1 MTKRRTGL
9 GRGLDALIPGSEPS
23 SSKKENIS
31 KIPIGSIRPNP
42 SQPRTNFDPDAMQDL
57 ANSIKEHGILQPLI
71 VTSSDEE
78 TYTLVAGERRL
89 EAAKL
94 AELAEVPAIV
104 RDVSEQERLELAVIE
119 NVQRE
124 DLNPIESAIA
134 YNRLVEEF
142 GLSHESISKKVGKSR
157 VTVTNTIRLLSLA
170 ENVQKALVENKVSE
184 GHARAILGLKT
195 DAAQETAL
203 KTVLEKEL
211 NVRQT
216 EELVRSLTGT
226 KTTSKPSA
234 RKEQRL
240 YHLEDRL
247 RSSLGTKVR
256 VNRSKKGGAI
266 IIHYYSDEELDALL
280 NILAP
285 TDQ

>member
-9 GRGLDALIPGSEPS
+9 GRGLDALIPGSEQS
-23 SSKKENIS
+23 SSKKDNIS
-31 KIPIGSIRPNP
+31 QIPIGSIRPNP
-42 SQPRTNFDPDAMQDL
+42 SQPRMNFNPDAMQDL

-71 VTSSDEE
+71 VTSSDKE

-94 AELAEVPAIV
+94 ADLTEVPAIV

-142 GLSHESISKKVGKSR
+142 GLSHELISKKVGKSR

-170 ENVQKALVENKVSE
+170 ENVQKALIENSVSE

-226 KTTSKPSA
+226 KTTRKPSA

>member
-1 MTKRRTGL
+1 
-9 GRGLDALIPGSEPS
+9 
-23 SSKKENIS
+23 
-31 KIPIGSIRPNP
+31 
-42 SQPRTNFDPDAMQDL
+42 DL

-226 KTTSKPSA
+226 KTTSKPS
-234 RKEQRL
+234 
-240 YHLEDRL
+240 
-247 RSSLGTKVR
+247 
-256 VNRSKKGGAI
+256 
-266 IIHYYSDEELDALL
+266 
-280 NILAP
+280 
-285 TDQ
+285 